1 MSLFILFILFI
12 IGTGF
17 SVSLKDLLI
26 VVSVFAI
33 VKYLRNRGLVSRKI
47 TAIILGISVVWIS
60 EKYFSSITNVFFW
73 GVMSL
78 VCWKLR
84 NIASER
90 FLEIVVRIRDIFQDK
105 DLMEEAVVSK
115 SIIDNDSSFDLGA
128 GVDFAD
134 PDLDELE

>member
-17 SVSLKDLLI
+17 SISLNDLFVI
-26 VVSVFAI
+26 VSVFAI
-33 VKYLRNRGLVSRKI
+33 VKFLRNRGIISQKI
-47 TAIILGISVVWIS
+47 TVIILGISVIWIS
-60 EKYFSSITNVFFW
+60 EKYFSSFVNILFW

-84 NIASER
+84 NITSER

-105 DLMEEAVVSK
+105 DFMEEAVVSK
-115 SIIDNDSSFDLGA
+115 SIIDNDSSFDLGT